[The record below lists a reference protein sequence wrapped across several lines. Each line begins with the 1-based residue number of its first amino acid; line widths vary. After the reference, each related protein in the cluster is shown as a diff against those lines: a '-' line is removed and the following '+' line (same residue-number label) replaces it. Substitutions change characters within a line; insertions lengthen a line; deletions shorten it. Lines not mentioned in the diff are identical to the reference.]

1 MTLHADIMNI
11 PCLPIA
17 GTELEI
23 LAFRLGH
30 MQAIQVAAELVE
42 RAAQQEINSALDD
55 DEPASLSKAMAY
67 LESKAAQARREQKL
81 RDEVEAL
88 RKALRKALRRCLDE
102 DDEKEGRSL
111 ASLATILER
120 NAMTIEALAARPW
133 RNGDQTGVAMMEVKA
148 QIDAVANAM
157 RKWK

>member
-30 MQAIQVAAELVE
+30 EQAILAAAELVE

-67 LESKAAQARREQKL
+67 LESKAAQARREQNL

-88 RKALRKALRRCLDE
+88 LKALRRCLDE

-111 ASLATILER
+111 ASLETILKR

>member
-30 MQAIQVAAELVE
+30 EQAILAAAELVE
-42 RAAQQEINSALDD
+42 RAAQQEVNSAPDD
-55 DEPASLSKAMAY
+55 GVLASLSKAMAF
-67 LESKAAQARREQKL
+67 LESKAAQERREEKNL
-81 RDEVEAL
+81 RDEVE
-88 RKALRKALRRCLDE
+88 ALRKALRRCLDE
-102 DDEKEGRSL
+102 DDEKEVRSL

-148 QIDAVANAM
+148 QIGAVANAM